1 MKLLAAAGFA
11 RVKPAAISSRKPG
24 GWRFPLRRPIYA
36 LSLALCAF
44 GRVAATQAPQAL
56 NATVSDFGSSFTFSA
71 PPICPGCVETEF
83 GFLNL
88 EDGNY
93 VPAIISI
100 ALPTGHTD
108 VNFIVNLLDSEAP
121 NSKRATQFGN
131 RLDFVVRQQ
140 VATKGNFA
148 LTLAPR
154 GTIFVRGTD
163 GGRAGLVAAGQDSW
177 GKDQV
182 IVNLIWTGAIGVSAA
197 NPRSDYLTQ
206 FDYTRA
212 LQERGT
218 ALFLGFQQ
226 EHSGGDESAATEV
239 GVVIPFR
246 NGQVELASQQLNLN
260 TNPQVQF
267 QANFIVNWGKVFG
280 RK

>member
-1 MKLLAAAGFA
+1 M
-11 RVKPAAISSRKPG
+11 
-24 GWRFPLRRPIYA
+24 
-36 LSLALCAF
+36 
-44 GRVAATQAPQAL
+44 
-56 NATVSDFGSSFTFSA
+56 
-71 PPICPGCVETEF
+71 
-83 GFLNL
+83 
-88 EDGNY
+88 
-93 VPAIISI
+93 
-100 ALPTGHTD
+100 
-108 VNFIVNLLDSEAP
+108 
-121 NSKRATQFGN
+121 
-131 RLDFVVRQQ
+131 RQQ

-182 IVNLIWTGAIGVSAA
+182 IVNLIWTGGIGASAS

-206 FDYTRA
+206 FDYTRS

-226 EHSGGDESAATEV
+226 EDFGGAESVGTEV
-239 GVVIPFR
+239 GIVIPFR
-246 NGQVELASQQLNLN
+246 NGQVELASQQLNLS
-260 TNPQVQF
+260 TSPQVQF